1 MRARKA
7 KPRLTKTREQ
17 GHNVSVPQTAILAD
31 KIFVRPSMGAAL
43 QQPGHQTPR
52 SVVTCPAWASRQNSC
67 RKSAACDRCL
77 ASVLV
82 RGQAQGGLR
91 LLPLSD

>member
-31 KIFVRPSMGAAL
+31 KIFVRPSMGAVL
-43 QQPGHQTPR
+43 PQPGHQTPR
-52 SVVTCPAWASRQNSC
+52 SVATCPGLGIAPE
-67 RKSAACDRCL
+67 L
-77 ASVLV
+77 AQDP
-82 RGQAQGGLR
+82 RPAGRRAG
-91 LLPLSD
+91 